1 MAGMNK
7 TAAIRLIIGAA
18 GTKPVI
24 FTTGS
29 TCSIAREIADLPNH
43 FYMTG
48 QMGLASS
55 IGIGVAL
62 ETKHTTVVVDGDG
75 SLLMNPHGLIA
86 AGTLTTLPL
95 VHVVLDDGIYA
106 FTGGK
111 QVPSRRAD
119 LCALARAS
127 GYRRVFST
135 AKLEEFSTI
144 LHTQLTSCGSP
155 VFIRC
160 AIAGVDSAEPGRMAD
175 VDLEQHARRFYGHIT
190 DPVWLARAA

>member
-1 MAGMNK
+1 MNK
-7 TAAIRLIIGAA
+7 TAVIRLIIGAA
-18 GTKPVI
+18 GSKPVI

-48 QMGLASS
+48 PMGLASS

-62 ETKHTTVVVDGDG
+62 ETNHTTVVVDGDG
-75 SLLMNPHGLIA
+75 SLLMNPNGLIA
-86 AGTLTTLPL
+86 AGTLPTLPL
-95 VHVVLDDGIYA
+95 VHIVLDDGIYA

-135 AKLEEFSTI
+135 AKMDEFSTL
-144 LHTQLTSCGSP
+144 LHTQLVSCSSP

-160 AIAGVDSAEPGRMAD
+160 AIAGFDSAAPGRMTSL
-175 VDLEQHARRFYGHIT
+175 DLEEHARRFYGYIS

>member
-1 MAGMNK
+1 MNK
-7 TAAIRLIIGAA
+7 TAAIRVIIGAS

-29 TCSIAREIADLPNH
+29 TCSIARDIADLPNH

-48 QMGLASS
+48 PMGLASS

-62 ETKHTTVVVDGDG
+62 ETKRTTVVVDGDG
-75 SLLMNPHGLIA
+75 SLLMNPTGLIT
-86 AGTLTTLPL
+86 AGTLTSLPL
-95 VHVVLDDGIYA
+95 IHVVLDDGVYA
-106 FTGGK
+106 FTGGE

-135 AKLEEFSTI
+135 ARLDEFSAL
-144 LHTQLTSCGSP
+144 LHSQLADCSSP

-160 AIAGVDSAEPGRMAD
+160 ALAAGDAAAPDRMTA
-175 VDLEQHARRFYGHIT
+175 DLEEHARRFYGHIS

>member
-1 MAGMNK
+1 MNK
-7 TAAIRLIIGAA
+7 TAAIRVIIGAS

-29 TCSIAREIADLPNH
+29 TCSIARELADLPNH

-48 QMGLASS
+48 PMGLASS

-62 ETKHTTVVVDGDG
+62 ETKRTTVVVDGDG
-75 SLLMNPHGLIA
+75 SLLMNPTGLIT
-86 AGTLTTLPL
+86 AGTLPTLPL
-95 VHVVLDDGIYA
+95 VHIVLDDGIYA
-106 FTGGK
+106 FTGGE

-135 AKLEEFSTI
+135 AKLDEFSAL
-144 LHTQLTSCGSP
+144 LHGQLAGCSTP

-160 AIAGVDSAEPGRMAD
+160 ALAGFDSAAPSRMTS
-175 VDLEQHARRFYGHIT
+175 DLEGHARRFYGHIT

>member
-1 MAGMNK
+1 MNK
-7 TAAIRLIIGAA
+7 TAAIRVIIGAS

-48 QMGLASS
+48 PLGLASS
-55 IGIGVAL
+55 VGIGVAL
-62 ETKHTTVVVDGDG
+62 ETKRTTVVVDGDG
-75 SLLMNPHGLIA
+75 SLLMNPTGLIT
-86 AGTLTTLPL
+86 AGTLTSLPL

-106 FTGGK
+106 FTGGE

-127 GYRRVFST
+127 GYRQVFST
-135 AKLEEFSTI
+135 ARLDELSAL
-144 LHTQLTSCGSP
+144 LHSQLASCSSP

-160 AIAGVDSAEPGRMAD
+160 ALVGGDTAAPGRMA
-175 VDLEQHARRFYGHIT
+175 VNLEEHARRFYGHIT